1 MCYNCGCGMP
11 NNDMGDPKNITSRT
25 FEDAAKAMDQDVKMA
40 RQNARAL
47 LDKVLA
53 AKEQRKE
60 KDWKP

>member
-1 MCYNCGCGMP
+1 MP

-25 FEDAAKAMDQDVKMA
+25 FDDAAKAMDQDVKTA
-40 RQNARAL
+40 KQNARAL